1 MFVNI
6 YLFFKHCLAV
16 EKLKVGRRRRRTRN
30 GEGDVSCEKWD
41 ARCHQTSYFPSGPAS
56 SLIVMAI
63 LFVII
68 IFVRY
73 SITKVEREIFN
84 PCNSSKGNMVFWTCF
99 VLFYVALKILTNN
112 HSYIRNI
119 YYTSFPSQR
128 FLIRWFKNLDHI
140 WCCLH

>member
-1 MFVNI
+1 MEYWFHYCTSGI
-6 YLFFKHCLAV
+6 IWLLLTYFGCFYILKRFDYFKHCLAV

-84 PCNSSKGNMVFWTCF
+84 PCNSSKGNMVFWTCLNLCV
-99 VLFYVALKILTNN
+99 VLCRFENLNKQ
-112 HSYIRNI
+112 
-119 YYTSFPSQR
+119 SF
-128 FLIRWFKNLDHI
+128 
-140 WCCLH
+140 LH